1 MSVVDIELQP
11 FDLREVL
18 WAPQPTAAETA
29 RRCLLCEA
37 GEARFALPIEYLRS
51 VEPNALVTPLPQL
64 PDWVLGVTNVRGSV
78 VGVVDLARFL
88 GLGAAPAGRGR
99 LLICGTGERQVA
111 LAVTA
116 ARSVLD
122 YPPAALQEAPSIE
135 GRVGR
140 YVAGLVPTNEAA
152 VPLLDIARLVADE
165 ELVRG

>member
-1 MSVVDIELQP
+1 MSVANAELHP

-18 WAPQPTAAETA
+18 WAPQTTALEST
-29 RRCLLCEA
+29 RRCLLCEVA
-37 GEARFALPIEYLRS
+37 DARFALPIEYLRS
-51 VEPNALVTPLPQL
+51 VEPNVLVAPLPQV

-88 GLGAAPAGRGR
+88 GLGVTGPGRGR
-99 LLICGTGERQVA
+99 LLICGAGERQVA

-122 YPPAALQEAPSIE
+122 YPPTVLQDAPSIE

-140 YVAGLVPTNEAA
+140 YVAGLVPTDEAA
-152 VPLLDIARLVADE
+152 VPLLDVSRLVADE
-165 ELVRG
+165 ELLRG